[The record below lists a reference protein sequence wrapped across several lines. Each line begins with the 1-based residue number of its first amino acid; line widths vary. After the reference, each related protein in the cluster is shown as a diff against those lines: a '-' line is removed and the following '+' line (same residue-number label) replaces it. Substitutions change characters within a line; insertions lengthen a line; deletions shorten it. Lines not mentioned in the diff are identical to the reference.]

1 MPQRRKHIRL
11 NDLVQMR
18 MLKNANNVKNVGI
31 MLEIGEYVGIMLKY
45 GNKVNIMGTMLKL
58 WEYC

>member
-45 GNKVNIMGTMLKL
+45 GNNVNIMGKMLEL
-58 WEYC
+58 

>member
-18 MLKNANNVKNVGI
+18 MLKNVNNVKNVGI
-31 MLEIGEYVGIMLKY
+31 MLENRGICWNNVK
-45 GNKVNIMGTMLKL
+45 I
-58 WEYC
+58 WE